1 MGSMNV
7 ADIKRKKKRKRSDFT
22 SVTKPSWISNE
33 YSYERVLPPV
43 SQGSSQVL
51 VDLWLLAS
59 KGKQLATTPCSASIR
74 YGRS

>member
-1 MGSMNV
+1 MNV
-7 ADIKRKKKRKRSDFT
+7 AEKKKEKRKRSDFT
-22 SVTKPSWISNE
+22 SIRTA
-33 YSYERVLPPV
+33 PV